1 MSDLKAK
8 ILGEVAGELS
18 AIETALKENLNPW
31 AELAGEV
38 AGHLLFSGGKRLR
51 PLLMIL
57 AARACGSDRSD
68 LARYSVLFEY
78 LHAATLIH
86 DDLVDE
92 AVMRRGKPAAH
103 AVYGAPEAV
112 LTGDF
117 ILARCL
123 TLTAETR
130 NFAIIDEICGIT
142 EAMSQGEIQQLY
154 NKGRMDLTEAEYL
167 EVIERKTAVLL
178 KGACVTGALLAG
190 QPEEGVDAMGRYGW
204 HIGMAFQMADDLLDY
219 TADLSV
225 LGKEPGADLR
235 EGKLTLPVIH
245 ALSKASDEEKLRMEV
260 IMTDLHFTEDAFSE
274 LVAML
279 EKLNGIG
286 YTQGCAA
293 DHVAKA
299 KAALGGLPES
309 REKELLLLVGDYS
322 LGRKS

>member
-1 MSDLKAK
+1 MSDLKAR
-8 ILGEVAGELS
+8 ILGEVKGELT
-18 AIETALKENLNPW
+18 AIEAALRENLQPW
-31 AELAGEV
+31 AALAGEV

-57 AARACGSDRSD
+57 AARACGSERQD

-103 AVYGAPEAV
+103 EVYGAPEAV

-130 NFAIIDEICGIT
+130 NFAIIDEVCGIT

-167 EVIERKTAVLL
+167 DVIERKTAVLL
-178 KGACVTGALLAG
+178 KGACVTGARLADR
-190 QPEEGVDAMGRYGW
+190 PDGVVEALGRYGW

-219 TADLSV
+219 TADLAI

-245 ALSKASDEEKLRMEV
+245 ALSKAVDGERARMEA
-260 IMTDLHFTEDAFSE
+260 IMTDADLTGGAFAE

-279 EKLNGIG
+279 ERLGGID
-286 YTQGCAA
+286 YTERCAR
-293 DHVAKA
+293 DHVAQA
-299 KAALGGLPES
+299 KDALTILPDS
-309 REKELLLLVGDYS
+309 REKELLLLVADYS
-322 LGRKS
+322 LERQS

>member
-8 ILGEVAGELS
+8 ILGDVADELA
-18 AIETALKENLNPW
+18 AIETALRENLNPW

-57 AARACGSDRSD
+57 AARACGTDRQD
-68 LARYSVLFEY
+68 LVRYAVLFEY

-103 AVYGAPEAV
+103 GVYGAPEAV
-112 LTGDF
+112 LAGDF

-123 TLTAETR
+123 TITAETR

-154 NKGRMDLTEAEYL
+154 NKGRMDLTEEEYL
-167 EVIERKTAVLL
+167 GVIERKTAVLL
-178 KGACVTGALLAG
+178 KGACVTGAHLSG
-190 QPEEGVDAMGRYGW
+190 QSEGMVEAMGQYGW

-219 TADLSV
+219 TADLAA

-235 EGKLTLPVIH
+235 EGKLTLPVIY
-245 ALSKASDEEKLRMEV
+245 ALSKAGPEEKARMEA
-260 IMTDLHFTEDAFSE
+260 MMSNPDFTADAFAE
-274 LVAML
+274 LVATL
-279 EKLNGIG
+279 VRLDGIG
-286 YTQGCAA
+286 YT
-293 DHVAKA
+293 
-299 KAALGGLPES
+299 E
-309 REKELLLLVGDYS
+309 R
-322 LGRKS
+322 

>member
-8 ILGEVAGELS
+8 ILGEVAGELV
-18 AIETALKENLNPW
+18 AIEAALKENLNPW
-31 AELAGEV
+31 AALAGEV

-57 AARACGSDRSD
+57 AARACGSDRQD

-103 AVYGAPEAV
+103 GVYGAPEAV

-123 TLTAETR
+123 SITAETR

-142 EAMSQGEIQQLY
+142 EAMSQGEIQQLC

-167 EVIERKTAVLL
+167 DVIERKTAVLL
-178 KGACVTGALLAG
+178 KGACVTGAHLAG
-190 QPEEGVDAMGRYGW
+190 EREAVVDALGRFGW

-219 TADLSV
+219 TADLAS

-235 EGKLTLPVIH
+235 EGKLTLPVIYALTH
-245 ALSKASDEEKLRMEV
+245 ASHGQGERMEA
-260 IMTDLHFTEDAFSE
+260 IMANPEFTVEDFSE
-274 LVAML
+274 LVSLMTEL
-279 EKLNGIG
+279 DGIG
-286 YTQGCAA
+286 YTERCAR
-293 DHVAKA
+293 DHVERAKD
-299 KAALGGLPES
+299 ALAQLPDS

>member
-18 AIETALKENLNPW
+18 AIEAALEENLNPW
-31 AELAGEV
+31 ARLAGEV

-57 AARACGSDRSD
+57 AARACGSERTD
-68 LARYSVLFEY
+68 LARYAVLFEY

-103 AVYGAPEAV
+103 TVYGAPEAV

-130 NFAIIDEICGIT
+130 NFAVIDEICGIT

-154 NKGRMDLTEAEYL
+154 NKGRMDLSEAEYL

-178 KGACVTGALLAG
+178 KGACVTGAHLAG
-190 QPEEGVDAMGRYGW
+190 QPEAVIHALGRYGW

-219 TADLSV
+219 TADLSA

-235 EGKLTLPVIH
+235 EGKLTLPVIY
-245 ALSKASDEEKLRMEV
+245 ALSHASGAEKARMEA
-260 IMTDLHFTEDAFSE
+260 IMTDLDFSDGAFAE
-274 LVAML
+274 LVGLL
-279 EKLNGIG
+279 ERLGGIG
-286 YTQGCAA
+286 YTEGCAA
-293 DHVAKA
+293 AHVAQA
-299 KAALGGLPES
+299 KAALEALPSS

-322 LGRKS
+322 LERKS

>member
-1 MSDLKAK
+1 MSGLKAK
-8 ILGEVAGELS
+8 ILGDVAGELA

-31 AELAGEV
+31 SELAGEV

-57 AARACGSDRSD
+57 AARACGSDRKD
-68 LARYSVLFEY
+68 LARYAVLFEY

-103 AVYGAPEAV
+103 GVYGAPEAV
-112 LTGDF
+112 LAGDF

-123 TLTAETR
+123 SITAETR

-154 NKGRMDLTEAEYL
+154 NKGRMDLTEEEYL
-167 EVIERKTAVLL
+167 GVIERKTAVLL
-178 KGACVTGALLAG
+178 KGACVTGAHLSG
-190 QPEEGVDAMGRYGW
+190 PSEGMVAAMGQYGW

-219 TADLSV
+219 TADLAA

-235 EGKLTLPVIH
+235 EGKLTLPVIY
-245 ALSKASDEEKLRMEV
+245 ALSKAAPEEKARMKT
-260 IMTDLHFTEDAFSE
+260 MMSDPDFTADAFAE
-274 LVAML
+274 LVAIL
-279 EKLNGIG
+279 VRLDGIG
-286 YTQGCAA
+286 YTERCAR

-299 KAALGGLPES
+299 KEALASFPES
-309 REKELLLLVGDYS
+309 HEKELLLLVGDYS
-322 LGRKS
+322 LERKS

>member
-1 MSDLKAK
+1 MSELKAK
-8 ILGEVAGELS
+8 ILGEVTDELIAIELS
-18 AIETALKENLNPW
+18 LRENLKPW
-31 AELAGEV
+31 AALAGEV

-57 AARACGSDRSD
+57 AARVCGSDRDD
-68 LARYSVLFEY
+68 LSRYAVLFEY

-92 AVMRRGKPAAH
+92 AVMRRGQPAAH

-123 TLTAETR
+123 SITAETR

-154 NKGRMDLTEAEYL
+154 NKGRMDLSEAEYL
-167 EVIERKTAVLL
+167 SVIERKTAVLL
-178 KGACVTGALLAG
+178 KGACVTGAYLA
-190 QPEEGVDAMGRYGW
+190 EHSEAGVAAMGRYGW

-219 TADLSV
+219 TSDAAS

-235 EGKLTLPVIH
+235 EGKLTLPVIY
-245 ALSKASDEEKLRMEV
+245 ALSKADADEKARMEA
-260 IMTDLHFTEDAFSE
+260 IMSDPDFTVDAFAE
-274 LVAML
+274 LVESL
-279 EKLNGIG
+279 RRLGGIG
-286 YTQGCAA
+286 YTERCARE
-293 DHVAKA
+293 HVAKA
-299 KAALGGLPES
+299 KESLALFPES

-322 LGRKS
+322 LERTS

>member
-8 ILGEVAGELS
+8 ILGDVAGELR
-18 AIETALKENLNPW
+18 AIETALEENLNPW
-31 AELAGEV
+31 AKLAGEV

-57 AARACGSDRSD
+57 AARACGSDRQD

-103 AVYGAPEAV
+103 EVYGAPEAV

-123 TLTAETR
+123 SLTAETR

-154 NKGRMDLTEAEYL
+154 NKGRMDLTEAEYMG
-167 EVIERKTAVLL
+167 VIERKTAVLL
-178 KGACVTGALLAG
+178 KGACVTGAHLAG
-190 QPEEGVDAMGRYGW
+190 QPDEVVDTMGRYGW

-219 TADLSV
+219 TADLAS

-235 EGKLTLPVIH
+235 EGKLTLPVIY
-245 ALSKASDEEKLRMEV
+245 ALSQAVDGEKERMEA
-260 IMTDLHFTEDAFSE
+260 IMSDPDFTAEAFTE
-274 LVAML
+274 LVGML
-279 EKLNGIG
+279 QKLDGIG
-286 YTQGCAA
+286 YTERCAR

-299 KAALGGLPES
+299 EAALAELPDS
-309 REKELLLLVGDYS
+309 REKELLLLVAEYS
-322 LGRKS
+322 LERKS